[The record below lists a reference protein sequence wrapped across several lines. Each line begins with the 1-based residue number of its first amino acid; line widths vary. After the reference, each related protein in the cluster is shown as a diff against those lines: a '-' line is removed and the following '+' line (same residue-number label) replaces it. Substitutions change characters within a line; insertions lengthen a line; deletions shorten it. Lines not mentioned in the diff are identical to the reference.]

1 MVAAMTVYVIEYKN
15 HEPVAQYTL
24 SGVSAG
30 LSFIEEQEGIWKD
43 RTYRISNKKV
53 EISPKPSALARNL
66 P

>member
-1 MVAAMTVYVIEYKN
+1 MTVYVIEYKN
-15 HEPVAQYTL
+15 HKPVAQYTL